1 MCPNQVLAHPE
12 KLWVHKSNMH
22 RGIKVKNLKGMLS
35 PCTALVS
42 QWSTVSVPLPGKDI
56 IFFNQCP
63 SLGNLQPNQPIK
75 DL

>member
-1 MCPNQVLAHPE
+1 MINVSHQVLAHPE

-42 QWSTVSVPLPGKDI
+42 QWSTVSVPLPGKDT
-56 IFFNQCP
+56 IFFISVLVLEICSLTNQ
-63 SLGNLQPNQPIK
+63 
-75 DL
+75 